1 MPRPTSTSRSD
12 SFVSSLRSSRND
24 GPLYSLLLFPS
35 LSPSPF
41 PPHPPLLLFP
51 SLFPSPFPLILPSPP
66 SMVIVGA
73 GSTKPHVTLDQFVG
87 FLSFFSLSF
96 FSPFLYIYEKARMP
110 WADVRFFLSC
120 QWPVMRSCL
129 YACMYVCMR
138 VYSRSRTHDKRP
150 EEEEKKKR
158 RLKLYFFSSPKFA
171 ISTCVRVFF
180 FRISGHL
187 VFCEESVSYVELQN
201 GYLNKE

>member
-1 MPRPTSTSRSD
+1 MLPRPTSTSRSD

-24 GPLYSLLLFPS
+24 GPLCSLLLFPS
-35 LSPSPF
+35 SS
-41 PPHPPLLLFP
+41 
-51 SLFPSPFPLILPSPP
+51 PSPFPLILPSPP

-87 FLSFFSLSF
+87 LLSFFFSF
-96 FSPFLYIYEKARMP
+96 VFFPFFIYEKARMP

-150 EEEEKKKR
+150 EEEEEEKKKR
-158 RLKLYFFSSPKFA
+158 RLKLYFFFPPQSSRFPLV
-171 ISTCVRVFF
+171 CVFF
-180 FRISGHL
+180 SFASL
-187 VFCEESVSYVELQN
+187 ATWFCEESVSYVELQN